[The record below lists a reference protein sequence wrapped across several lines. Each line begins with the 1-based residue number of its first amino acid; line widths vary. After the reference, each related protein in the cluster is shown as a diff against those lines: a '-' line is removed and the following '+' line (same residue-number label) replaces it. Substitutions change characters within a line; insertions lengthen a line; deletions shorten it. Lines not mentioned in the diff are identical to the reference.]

1 MKSFLLA
8 IETLGVP
15 LAKTLLLIIV
25 MSFLLTA
32 MSARAEEKP
41 LIIRFTGY
49 GETTSFTCK
58 INEAKEIICQEIK
71 KPSMSGQ
78 EFFLKLMNRRI

>member
-1 MKSFLLA
+1 MRQL
-8 IETLGVP
+8 IITLGGP
-15 LAKTLLLIIV
+15 LLKTLALIIV
-25 MSFLLTA
+25 MLALLTSMTA
-32 MSARAEEKP
+32 KAEEKP
-41 LIIRFTGY
+41 LVIRFTGY